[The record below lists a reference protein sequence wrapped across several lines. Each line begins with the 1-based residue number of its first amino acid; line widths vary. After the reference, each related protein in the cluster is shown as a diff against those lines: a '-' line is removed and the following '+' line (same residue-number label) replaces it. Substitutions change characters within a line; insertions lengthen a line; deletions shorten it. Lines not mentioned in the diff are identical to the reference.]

1 MKNSSDINGNRTP
14 DLPTCSAVPQTT
26 APPRTPIY
34 ITLITFLPLF
44 KRWRIYYKIYTF
56 LSLTEK
62 DSNSGNVIRD
72 FCWSRWHWDIA
83 KWQNVCGPDRQENEI
98 RYQEHI
104 THLTPWPVRKIC
116 CIGTHTK
123 HRTVRQN
130 KRIDQDNHLRGPYS
144 EGSNTHYNYSP
155 DTSIE
160 MLDSC

>member
-1 MKNSSDINGNRTP
+1 MPMKNSSDINGNRTR

-104 THLTPWPVRKIC
+104 HTLCHGQSEKSAVSAHILNTGQFDKTNGLT
-116 CIGTHTK
+116 
-123 HRTVRQN
+123 RTTTCADHIVKEAIHITITAQ
-130 KRIDQDNHLRGPYS
+130 ILQ
-144 EGSNTHYNYSP
+144 
-155 DTSIE
+155 
-160 MLDSC
+160 